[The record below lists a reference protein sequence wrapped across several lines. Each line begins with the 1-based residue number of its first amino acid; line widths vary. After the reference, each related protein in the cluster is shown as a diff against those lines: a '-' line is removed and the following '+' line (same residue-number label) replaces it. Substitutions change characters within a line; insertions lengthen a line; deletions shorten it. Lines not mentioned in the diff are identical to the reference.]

1 MRLTLN
7 CRISPWSALPLKL
20 VSALQQR
27 ITVELRPPLAATAFD
42 ECFSTS
48 DSHTKQ
54 LFASSTC
61 SSQGFYAVTGWDPP
75 SHTSDLIYNQIRRFN
90 STLTS
95 TPSPKPSNSPRSAI
109 PPTSKLLENFPD
121 NLYPGAPPS
130 SSRLIPEPRPTSPP
144 SNLPRPAASNQRF
157 YLNSSSHSRSPSILS
172 SSSPSLLP
180 RLFMFYLNPDSQ
192 PHTLPS
198 QL

>member
-1 MRLTLN
+1 MTN
-7 CRISPWSALPLKL
+7 
-20 VSALQQR
+20 VFLQA
-27 ITVELRPPLAATAFD
+27 IPTPSNYLHRPPARLKA
-42 ECFSTS
+42 STRLRVG
-48 DSHTKQ
+48 T
-54 LFASSTC
+54 
-61 SSQGFYAVTGWDPP
+61 PP
-75 SHTSDLIYNQIRRFN
+75 SHTSDLIYNQIRRFI